1 MKRILITAVAYA
13 LLLTSVNILMDI
25 GLLEVR
31 LGAFLP
37 PLAGMVWGVEG
48 ALGAALGNIVRDV
61 CVGDDPAAI
70 PIGAVANFLYAY
82 VPYRLWL
89 LTTEKRKYFLPNTE
103 SLVRYFFVLAIGAA
117 VGTIFLITGVTAVGY
132 EIPDYFMYQV
142 FISNFDFPFLFTP
155 AIMILLASSGYLFPR
170 KGGAIKRKFL
180 PNEVKRP
187 LNAQITF
194 ILLVGGSIFIIL
206 VSAFFTLHEFLNGNY
221 NIIKIFQSIYS
232 YHYLTLHLF
241 FVILLGILW
250 LVEKRLVE
258 PLEMIASG
266 IKRFAAQKKNLK
278 VVELPE
284 LHTGD
289 ELELVRNSFSQ
300 MMTDITGYV
309 DSLQKV
315 TAEKERIATELNVAK
330 DIQIGMLPQNFN
342 FGKKEFDIYATM
354 NAAKE
359 VGGDFYDCYLLDEN
373 HLVMTVADVS
383 GKGIPASLFMVI
395 SKTVLKNF
403 AVFMTNP
410 DDFSAVVSCA
420 NDQLCEENEEM
431 LFVTVFFGMLELNTG
446 KFVYVN
452 GGHNPPIVYR
462 RKENR
467 CEYLHMERNFV
478 LGAIP
483 GRDFVQQSIQ
493 LDPGDLIFAYT
504 DGVNEAMNENNEE
517 YTDKRLLKFMNET
530 DCTVDLPELLSAVKG
545 DVARHVGK
553 AAQSDDMTMMA
564 LRRN

>member
-1 MKRILITAVAYA
+1 MRRILITAVAYA

-61 CVGDDPAAI
+61 CVGDAPAAI

-89 LTTEKRKYFLPNTE
+89 LTTEKKKYFLPNTE
-103 SLVRYFFVLAIGAA
+103 SLVRYFFVLAFGAA

-206 VSAFFTLHEFLNGNY
+206 VSAFFTIHEFLNGNY

-266 IKRFAAQKKNLK
+266 INRFAAQKKNLK

-330 DIQIGMLPQNFN
+330 DIQLGMLPQNFN

-452 GGHNPPIVYR
+452 GGHNPPVVYR

-467 CEYLHMERNFV
+467 CEYLQMERNFV

-483 GRDFVQQSIQ
+483 GRNFVQQSIQ

-517 YTDKRLLKFMNET
+517 YTDKQLLKFMNET